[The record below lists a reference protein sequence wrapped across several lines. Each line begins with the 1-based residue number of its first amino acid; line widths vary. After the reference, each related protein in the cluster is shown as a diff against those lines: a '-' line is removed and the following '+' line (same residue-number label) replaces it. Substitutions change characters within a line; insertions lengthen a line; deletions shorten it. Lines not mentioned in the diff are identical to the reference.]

1 MSPEAGFI
9 GVPPRTQIPELC
21 ASCHADVTLMRQ
33 YDLPVDQLVKYRES
47 KHGQRLAQGDT
58 NVATCYDCHGGHN
71 IKPPEDPTSSVY
83 VTNVPRTCARC
94 HSDEALMRPYGI
106 ATNQYELYKESV
118 HGVALLERQDRRAPN
133 CADCHG
139 THGAA
144 PPGFAE
150 VQNVCGKCHAA
161 TQEYYL
167 QGAHFQA
174 GVQGPKCVT
183 CHGRY
188 DVQPATEEMFL
199 GDGPRHCGS
208 CHPPESSVGKMVESI
223 YKELS
228 GAANAI
234 AQAQDAVN
242 RAEANRMI
250 QVQEKEQLLQAQ
262 TYLTEAR
269 AVQHMAEL
277 VAIREKTSQAK
288 SIAEEVSQHAEQ
300 AISEAM
306 FRRRAMVVAVVLISL
321 TVGALW
327 VVKREIDR
335 SHSR

>member
-1 MSPEAGFI
+1 
-9 GVPPRTQIPELC
+9 
-21 ASCHADVTLMRQ
+21 
-33 YDLPVDQLVKYRES
+33 
-47 KHGQRLAQGDT
+47 
-58 NVATCYDCHGGHN
+58 
-71 IKPPEDPTSSVY
+71 
-83 VTNVPRTCARC
+83 
-94 HSDEALMRPYGI
+94 
-106 ATNQYELYKESV
+106 
-118 HGVALLERQDRRAPN
+118 
-133 CADCHG
+133 
-139 THGAA
+139 
-144 PPGFAE
+144 
-150 VQNVCGKCHAA
+150 
-161 TQEYYL
+161 
-167 QGAHFQA
+167 
-174 GVQGPKCVT
+174 
-183 CHGRY
+183 
-188 DVQPATEEMFL
+188 
-199 GDGPRHCGS
+199 
-208 CHPPESSVGKMVESI
+208 MVESI